1 MTGNEKGR
9 VVTVPDPEIPSLKII
24 GQPHCEFIVQFSQAP
39 PCAKLRPPLRGQR
52 DFFKPGH
59 RVVLVLQTEAALS
72 LIDPPDDGF
81 LGDLLVA
88 RERVGVSLNPHNER
102 MFLISHMARPAEL
115 CRAKIFEAFVPPI
128 PRTSASRL
136 NMMANPSSTPSGPGT
151 KIVSSRESVAR
162 SKSDTP
168 RASAWNSS
176 LHDSRRSS

>member
-9 VVTVPDPEIPSLKII
+9 VVTVPDSEIPSLKII

-88 RERVGVSLNPHNER
+88 QERLGVSLNP
-102 MFLISHMARPAEL
+102 PQ
-115 CRAKIFEAFVPPI
+115 RANVPDIPHGKTGRVVQGQNLRGVRTADSPHIGQSVEHDGEPI
-128 PRTSASRL
+128 IDA
-136 NMMANPSSTPSGPGT
+136 
-151 KIVSSRESVAR
+151 
-162 SKSDTP
+162 
-168 RASAWNSS
+168 
-176 LHDSRRSS
+176 